1 LGQEGN
7 SLGGL
12 VAPAKES
19 EAAALICRFTLFAC
33 SSAEF

>member
-12 VAPAKES
+12 IVPAKEG
-19 EAAALICRFTLFAC
+19 EAAALICRFALFAC